1 MSAHVVGRLCREKF
15 DLLIQCQITG
25 EDKTNNLHK
34 LLSSLMVHIDEAFPL
49 IGWDRPYK
57 GSRYVDECTS
67 LSSSSRVM
75 ESFNYPLSPFNT
87 NTSIS
92 NGDLAKLRSFA
103 VANCIM
109 NACTSFAAVFGN
121 GVVLLAIW
129 KSQSL
134 HSPSNT
140 LLFGLALTDFS
151 VGTFIQPMQVAICL
165 IGLVSNERSP
175 GALQSSF
182 DVLSVILSTASFT
195 TATFISIDRY
205 LVFHLHMRYNAIVT
219 NKKVMVFMGFGL
231 FLAGFLGFMWT
242 LNLKAYYVTAVS
254 SFLISFSIIV
264 LMYFMIFRIIRR
276 HQAQIRAQSEVAT
289 QQKTTSQRLFVR
301 STKSAVNTF
310 YVCFFLFVCYFPYT
324 CLGIFI
330 QLTGYSITKY
340 IALQLTGT
348 VVFINSSLNPLVYL
362 WRVVEIRKAVLSM
375 LRCSNTENGLR

>member
-1 MSAHVVGRLCREKF
+1 
-15 DLLIQCQITG
+15 
-25 EDKTNNLHK
+25 
-34 LLSSLMVHIDEAFPL
+34 
-49 IGWDRPYK
+49 
-57 GSRYVDECTS
+57 
-67 LSSSSRVM
+67 M

-87 NTSIS
+87 NISIS

-103 VANCIM
+103 VASCIM

-165 IGLVSNERSP
+165 IGFVSNERSP
-175 GALQSSF
+175 RALQSSF

-195 TATFISIDRY
+195 MATFISIDRY

-219 NKKVMVFMGFGL
+219 NKKVMVFMAFGL
-231 FLAGFLGFMWT
+231 FLAGLLGFMWT
-242 LNLKAYYVTAVS
+242 VNRKAYYVSTVS

-264 LMYFMIFRIIRR
+264 LMYFMIFRIVRR
-276 HQAQIRAQSEVAT
+276 HQAQIQAQSEVAT
-289 QQKTTSQRLFVR
+289 QQKTTLQRLFAR

-310 YVCFFLFVCYFPYT
+310 YVCFFLFVSYFPYT

-330 QLTGYSITKY
+330 QVTGYSITKY
-340 IALQLTGT
+340 IALQLAGT

-375 LRCSNTENGLR
+375 LRCSNTEHLRRCN